1 VTTYPDGTKPN
12 HYQNDSLGDPAVCT
26 EDHNHPETV
35 NENGVEVYV
44 ETPNLPSAR
53 LEWFDR
59 SPNRKIGS
67 VNGHV
72 VYVIQW
78 KALDTEFKIFHRLP
92 VKQIDQTFKTSDEAK
107 LFADTHLHRAMR
119 VLGFVAR

>member
-1 VTTYPDGTKPN
+1 MSD
-12 HYQNDSLGDPAVCT
+12 
-26 EDHNHPETV
+26 
-35 NENGVEVYV
+35 
-44 ETPNLPSAR
+44 ETPYPFDQPVVYLDDIPVGLPVAR

-72 VYVIQW
+72 VYVVQQW
-78 KALDTEFKIFHRLP
+78 KALYIEFQIFHRLP
-92 VKQIDQTFKTSDEAK
+92 VKQIDRTFKTSDEAK

-119 VLGFVAR
+119 ALGFVAR